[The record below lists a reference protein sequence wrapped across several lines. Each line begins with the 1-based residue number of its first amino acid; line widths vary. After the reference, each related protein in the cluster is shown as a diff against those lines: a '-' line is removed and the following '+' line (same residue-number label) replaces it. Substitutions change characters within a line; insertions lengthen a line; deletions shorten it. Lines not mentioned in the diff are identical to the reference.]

1 MSTAVEAGA
10 PPRDYADLHDLIRK
24 LDEAGLLVTVDI
36 PIDKDTELHPLVRW
50 QFRGGFPEAER
61 KAFLFT
67 NVTDAKGKR
76 YDMPVLIGFLGSSAA
91 VYATGLGCSIEDS
104 IETWARA
111 LADPIA
117 PREVTH
123 APCQEIIIEGDDLD
137 IPGNGLDALPVPNS
151 TPGWD
156 NAPYLTALGYLTR
169 DPDTGVQNLGCY
181 RAQVK
186 APRRLGMNTS
196 TESRAGGYQHWLKYK
211 QRGEKM
217 PCAYIIG
224 GPPAV
229 AYTGIWKMPEDADEL
244 AVAGGLVGAPINV
257 VRARTVDLLVPAE
270 AEIVVEGF
278 IDTEYLEPEAPFGES
293 HGYVNPQEYN
303 AVMEVSAITR
313 RSNAVFTSYLSQ
325 LHPNETTSIRAVV
338 QEFNYAQHLRD
349 HLGIKGVVRIV
360 THQPLTGNRRVM
372 FVVLERGVPRTEVW
386 RALYGMVSQQRNTG
400 KIVIAVND
408 DIDPK
413 NLDAVLWAIAFRAS
427 PHLDMEILKHQD
439 RGHGPSESARE
450 GDDSALLVDATLKQ
464 DYPPVALPKREYM
477 ERARDIWENRLGL
490 PKITPEAPWFGYALG
505 DWPEALVRE
514 AERAVAGD
522 YWETGRLQ
530 AQRRR
535 NDVAM
540 NTEVR
545 NVPDLPD
552 EPGGGG

>member
-1 MSTAVEAGA
+1 MSTGVRTGA
-10 PPRDYADLHDLIRK
+10 PPRDYDDLHDLIRK
-24 LDEAGLLVTVDI
+24 LDEAGLLVTVDMAI
-36 PIDKDTELHPLVRW
+36 NQDTELHPLVRW
-50 QFRGGFPEAER
+50 QFRGGFAEDER

-67 NVTDAKGKR
+67 NVTDAKGR
-76 YDMPVLIGFLGSSAA
+76 AYHMPVLIGFLGSSPG
-91 VYATGLGCSIEDS
+91 VYSTGLGCSIDDS
-104 IETWARA
+104 VDTWARA
-111 LADPIA
+111 LADPIP
-117 PREVTH
+117 PREVAD
-123 APCQEIIIEGDDLD
+123 APCQEVICEGGDLD
-137 IPGNGLDALPVPNS
+137 LPGNGLDGLPVPNS

-169 DPDTGVQNLGCY
+169 DPETGVQNLGCY

-196 TESRAGGYQHWLKYK
+196 TESRAGGYAHWLKYK

-229 AYTGIWKMPEDADEL
+229 AYAGIWKMPEDSDEL

-303 AVMEVSAITR
+303 AVMEVTAITR
-313 RSNAVFTSYLSQ
+313 RRDAVFTSYLSQ
-325 LHPNETTSIRAVV
+325 LHPNETTAIRAVV
-338 QEFNYAQHLRD
+338 QEFNYAQYLRD
-349 HLGIKGVVRIV
+349 QLGIKGVVRIV

-400 KIVIAVND
+400 QIIIAVND

-413 NLDAVLWAIAFRAS
+413 NLDAVMWAIAFRAS
-427 PHLDMEILKHQD
+427 PHLDMEILPHQD
-439 RGHGPSESARE
+439 RGHGPSESARD

-464 DYPPVALPKREYM
+464 DYPPLSLPKREYM
-477 ERARDIWENRLGL
+477 ERARDIWENQLGL
-490 PKITPEAPWFGYALG
+490 PKIKPEAPWFGYAMG
-505 DWPEALVRE
+505 AWPDELVRE

-522 YWETGRLQ
+522 FWETGRLQ

-545 NVPDLPD
+545 DVPDPPD
-552 EPGGGG
+552 DGAD